1 MKITAPDMKDS
12 RILKDY
18 RYYLRMERRLSPNTV
33 AAYGRDVA
41 ELLAALELEPR
52 AVRTEDIERYLASRA
67 GGDSRS
73 ELGMTGNEEPGMTTE
88 EPRMTGETEPGMTT
102 RETRFRVKPGMTTEE
117 PRMTGTGSG
126 KGHQA
131 AGNSPAKLSKRS
143 QARLLSSL
151 RSFFDWLIL
160 EGERKDNPCDRIDAP
175 KLGRYLPE
183 VLSVEEIE
191 SILDSIDTNAGW
203 TGLRDRAI
211 LEILYGCGL
220 RVSEACGLQISHVY
234 LQEGFVRVVGKGD
247 KERLVPLG
255 DLAADAFKNYLD
267 ARPQAAEPAFDD
279 VAFLN
284 KNGRPLSRVAIFNLV
299 KKQAL
304 LAGVRKEISPHTF
317 RHSFATHLIENGAD
331 LRVVQEMLG
340 HESIL
345 TTEIYTHIDAATWQ
359 RAILDHHPRR

>member
-1 MKITAPDMKDS
+1 MPS
-12 RILKDY
+12 GNRILQDY
-18 RYYLRMERRLSPNTV
+18 SYYLRMERRLSPNTV

-41 ELLAALELEPR
+41 ELLEALELEPR
-52 AVRTEDIERYLASRA
+52 AIRTEDIERYLKLRA
-67 GGDSRS
+67 EGDS
-73 ELGMTGNEEPGMTTE
+73 P
-88 EPRMTGETEPGMTT
+88 
-102 RETRFRVKPGMTTEE
+102 VKPAND
-117 PRMTGTGSG
+117 G
-126 KGHQA
+126 KGPTNDEK
-131 AGNSPAKLSKRS
+131 GTLSKRS
-143 QARLLSSL
+143 QARLLSAL
-151 RSFFDWLIL
+151 RSFFDWLVL

-175 KLGRYLPE
+175 KLGRDLPE
-183 VLSVEEIE
+183 VLSVEEVE
-191 SILDSIDTNAGW
+191 RILDSVGNATW
-203 TGLRDRAI
+203 MDLRDRAI

-220 RVSEACGLQISHVY
+220 RVSEACGLLISHVY

-255 DLAADAFKNYLD
+255 EIAADTFRSYLD
-267 ARPQAAEPAFDD
+267 VRPQAAEPAFDD

-345 TTEIYTHIDAATWQ
+345 TTEIYTHIDTATWQ
-359 RAILDHHPRR
+359 AAILQHHPRK

>member
-1 MKITAPDMKDS
+1 MKEDS

-41 ELLAALELEPR
+41 ELLSALELEPR

-73 ELGMTGNEEPGMTTE
+73 EPGMT
-88 EPRMTGETEPGMTT
+88 RQGPGMTN
-102 RETRFRVKPGMTTEE
+102 RGPGMTNQG
-117 PRMTGTGSG
+117 PGSSKHSQG
-126 KGHQA
+126 PSKHSQT
-131 AGNSPAKLSKRS
+131 LSKRS

-160 EGERKDNPCDRIDAP
+160 EGERNDNPCDRIDAP

-183 VLSVEEIE
+183 VLSVEEVAA
-191 SILDSIDTNAGW
+191 ILDSVDTNAGW

-255 DLAADAFKNYLD
+255 ELAADAFRNYLD

-279 VAFLN
+279 IAFLN

-331 LRVVQEMLG
+331 LRIVQEMLG

-345 TTEIYTHIDAATWQ
+345 TTEIYTHIDTATWQ

>member
-1 MKITAPDMKDS
+1 MKEDS

-41 ELLAALELEPR
+41 ELLEALELEPR

-67 GGDSRS
+67 GD
-73 ELGMTGNEEPGMTTE
+73 
-88 EPRMTGETEPGMTT
+88 
-102 RETRFRVKPGMTTEE
+102 
-117 PRMTGTGSG
+117 
-126 KGHQA
+126 
-131 AGNSPAKLSKRS
+131 LSKRS

-160 EGERKDNPCDRIDAP
+160 EGERQDNPCDRIDAP

-183 VLSVEEIE
+183 VLSVEEVTAILE
-191 SILDSIDTNAGW
+191 SVDTAAGW

-255 DLAADAFKNYLD
+255 EMAADAFKNYLD
-267 ARPQAAEPAFDD
+267 ARPAAAEPAFDD

-304 LAGVRKEISPHTF
+304 LAGIRKEISPHTF